1 MLKKLNDAM
10 DYIEAH
16 LEDEFLLEKISEHI
30 NVSDYHFRKIFFALT
45 NMTLNEYVKN
55 RRLSEANKELLQGAQ
70 VTDVAYQYG
79 YQSVDGFTRAFKK
92 WSGILPS
99 QVAKL
104 KQCKSCQKLQ
114 FVVTMK
120 GGTLMEYKIVE
131 KPAFTFAGVSKRV
144 PLQYEGVNNAIL
156 ELAQSITQEQKNNL
170 SGWAKHMIETV
181 KTEVNYTLTAQLLKE
196 LSGKEE
202 TSELLAI
209 IEMREDRLENVALS
223 SNPFIVLFDRPSNKG
238 NLGTMIRSCDALGV
252 DMLIITGHAVDLYE
266 PDVIVS
272 AMGSFF
278 NLPVIRIIHNE
289 DLYKFVESLR
299 IKYPGFKI
307 IGTTAHHEK
316 PIYHEDLKT
325 PVMLM
330 MGNETMGLNKA
341 FKEYCDVLCT
351 IPMAEDSYASSFNVS
366 CAASIMMYEIVRQRM
381 N

>member
-1 MLKKLNDAM
+1 MKVVSILNKNNDYQRFEVLKHNRNKRYKYNQF
-10 DYIEAH
+10 IVEGVR
-16 LEDEFLLEKISEHI
+16 S
-30 NVSDYHFRKIFFALT
+30 
-45 NMTLNEYVKN
+45 LNEAVKN
-55 RRLSEANKELLQGAQ
+55 N
-70 VTDVAYQYG
+70 
-79 YQSVDGFTRAFKK
+79 
-92 WSGILPS
+92 W
-99 QVAKL
+99 
-104 KQCKSCQKLQ
+104 
-114 FVVTMK
+114 
-120 GGTLMEYKIVE
+120 KIIS
-131 KPAFTFAGVSKRV
+131 FI
-144 PLQYEGVNNAIL
+144 YD
-156 ELAQSITQEQKNNL
+156 KNNL

-252 DMLIITGHAVDLYE
+252 DMLRITGHAVDLYE

>member
-1 MLKKLNDAM
+1 MKVVSILNKNNDYQRFEVLKHNRNKRYKYNQF
-10 DYIEAH
+10 IVEGVR
-16 LEDEFLLEKISEHI
+16 S
-30 NVSDYHFRKIFFALT
+30 
-45 NMTLNEYVKN
+45 LNEAVKN
-55 RRLSEANKELLQGAQ
+55 N
-70 VTDVAYQYG
+70 
-79 YQSVDGFTRAFKK
+79 
-92 WSGILPS
+92 W
-99 QVAKL
+99 
-104 KQCKSCQKLQ
+104 
-114 FVVTMK
+114 
-120 GGTLMEYKIVE
+120 KIIS
-131 KPAFTFAGVSKRV
+131 FI
-144 PLQYEGVNNAIL
+144 YD
-156 ELAQSITQEQKNNL
+156 KNNL

-299 IKYPGFKI
+299 IK
-307 IGTTAHHEK
+307 
-316 PIYHEDLKT
+316 
-325 PVMLM
+325 
-330 MGNETMGLNKA
+330 
-341 FKEYCDVLCT
+341 
-351 IPMAEDSYASSFNVS
+351 IPWL
-366 CAASIMMYEIVRQRM
+366 
-381 N
+381 